1 MSNEWMYLVFV
12 LLYTLAES
20 LPVND
25 LKIDQLLQ
33 TCSLNIS
40 STVNVKKFKELCS
53 ETQNAVDFKNV
64 EEEKFLFDF
73 ETYLCYT
80 VKHNVRALC
89 DSQHNQNSF
98 SPVSVETEPAKFCS
112 AVPAVNI
119 TKSCNHWLEDP
130 GQSNEDDCVLVSR
143 VVEAIMVTGDR
154 KGEDN
159 LCHETCIRGAK
170 LNPVCVSLVETSL
183 ILAQVAKT
191 SKTTPPPA
199 PDVPPAPAGGE
210 VQAEAEAGHDGKL
223 TSVAADSGANS
234 TSDLGE
240 VALADNAE
248 DSSLDKNIKKIVES
262 KDNIS
267 TTDGEY
273 PSSKSKKE
281 EQHVNVEVKQKPS
294 ISTTMSSSSSTT
306 KIVPSEAD
314 TEPLV
319 LDDTE
324 DTHGENNGETEPIEG
339 NLEDSDMEYNGNDT
353 PEGKD
358 DPVAPVENGPIK
370 TENEPSFS
378 GSIGSGPDI
387 EDESHFFSYFM
398 LLSVVAIIAYMVFH
412 NKQKVTR
419 YI

>member
-12 LLYTLAES
+12 LLCTLAES

-33 TCSLNIS
+33 TCSLNIT
-40 STVNVKKFKELCS
+40 STVNVKKYKELCS
-53 ETQNAVDFKNV
+53 EKQNAVDFKNV

-98 SPVSVETEPAKFCS
+98 SPVSVETEPSKFCS

-130 GQSNEDDCVLVSR
+130 GQSNEDDCVLVSK
-143 VVEAIMVTGDR
+143 VVEAIMVTDER

-183 ILAQVAKT
+183 ILAQVART
-191 SKTTPPPA
+191 SKTAPPPA

-210 VQAEAEAGHDGKL
+210 VQAEAKAGNDEKL
-223 TSVAADSGANS
+223 TSAAADSGANS
-234 TSDLGE
+234 TSDLRE
-240 VALADNAE
+240 IALT
-248 DSSLDKNIKKIVES
+248 DKAQDKP
-262 KDNIS
+262 KDNLS
-267 TTDGEY
+267 TTDGED

-281 EQHVNVEVKQKPS
+281 EQDVNVEVEQKPS
-294 ISTTMSSSSSTT
+294 TSTTVSSTSST
-306 KIVPSEAD
+306 NKLVPSEAD
-314 TEPLV
+314 TEPL
-319 LDDTE
+319 DDTG
-324 DTHGENNGETEPIEG
+324 DTNGESNGETEPVEG

-358 DPVAPVENGPIK
+358 GPVAPVENGPMK

-412 NKQKVTR
+412 NKQKVILSTT
-419 YI
+419 